1 MNSVKNANPIF
12 YKWCDTS
19 LKFPLPLPAIIFR
32 IRRASSH
39 YAQHTLSDMHCR
51 SCIEINVYLYLY
63 MPDESSSLSSNCTGG
78 KHCLRFQIFKKCIL
92 SLEPERLSK
101 SPHNCILSSDILIF

>member
-51 SCIEINVYLYLY
+51 SCIEINVYLYLS
-63 MPDESSSLSSNCTGG
+63 MPVYSLFPKFCDIRALAARDGRYTNVIWSKALQT
-78 KHCLRFQIFKKCIL
+78 IL
-92 SLEPERLSK
+92 L
-101 SPHNCILSSDILIF
+101 